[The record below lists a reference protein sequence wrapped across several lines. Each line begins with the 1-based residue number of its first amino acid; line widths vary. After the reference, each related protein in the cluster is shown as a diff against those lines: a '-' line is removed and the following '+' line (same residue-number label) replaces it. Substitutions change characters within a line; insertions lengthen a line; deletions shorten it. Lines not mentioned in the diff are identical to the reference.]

1 MKALSAGALGGRVRP
16 VERAR
21 PLEQAL
27 WWLAALPAIAVI
39 LIGFGFPLLQSLTA
53 SFMRDGNWTLA
64 NYELV
69 YRLYRQDVFYTVG
82 VAAAGLLL
90 TFGIGIPL
98 SGHLRLRHSHVAEF
112 LLKVP
117 LFVPF
122 VVVGH
127 AMRVF
132 LAPRGTLLST
142 LHALG
147 LVPADTTLA
156 FSEGWMGLA
165 IALAWKHLAL
175 VVLLLMGAF
184 RGVDE
189 SYLEAARGFGAGP
202 IRQIWAV
209 LVPMAAPSIGLAAV
223 LSLTSMLASFSIP
236 LMMSRG
242 SGPQM
247 LMIDLYHRYGQH
259 GDFGT
264 ASAIGVVSYLL
275 AAGAAYYYLR
285 SLAK

>member
-1 MKALSAGALGGRVRP
+1 MNA
-16 VERAR
+16 AR
-21 PLEQAL
+21 PAEQLL
-27 WWLAALPAIAVI
+27 WWLAAIPATMVI
-39 LIGFGFPLLQSLTA
+39 IVGFGFPLVQSLVA
-53 SFMRDGNWTLA
+53 SFTRDGVLTLA

-69 YRLYRQDVFYTVG
+69 YRLYRQDVVYTVM
-82 VAAAGLLL
+82 VAAAGLVL

-98 SGHLRLRHSHVAEF
+98 SGYLRLHHSQTAEF

-127 AMRVF
+127 AMRIF
-132 LAPRGTLLST
+132 LAPRGTLLVF

-147 LVPADTTLA
+147 LVSQDTTLA
-156 FSEGWMGLA
+156 ISEGWIGLS

-184 RGVDE
+184 RGVGE
-189 SYLEAARGFGAGP
+189 EYLEAARGFGAGTF
-202 IRQIWAV
+202 RQIWAV
-209 LVPMAAPSIGLAAV
+209 MVPMAAPSIGLAVV

-236 LMMSRG
+236 LMMTKG

-275 AAGAAYYYLR
+275 AAGAAYYYLKGVAR
-285 SLAK
+285 Q

>member
-1 MKALSAGALGGRVRP
+1 MLHTRS
-16 VERAR
+16 VERV
-21 PLEQAL
+21 L
-27 WWLAALPAIAVI
+27 WWLAAVPAVGVI
-39 LIGFGFPLLQSLTA
+39 LVGFGLPLVQSVAA
-53 SFMRDGNWTLA
+53 SFVREGQVGLA
-64 NYELV
+64 NYALV
-69 YRLYRQDVFYTVG
+69 YRLYRQDVLYTVI
-82 VAAAGLLL
+82 VAAAGLGL
-90 TFGIGIPL
+90 TFGVGIPL
-98 SGHLRLRHSHVAEF
+98 SGYLRLHHSPTVEF

-127 AMRVF
+127 AMRIF
-132 LAPRGTLLST
+132 LAPRGTLVT
-142 LHALG
+142 ALHSLG
-147 LVPADTTLA
+147 LVPVDLQLA
-156 FSEGWMGLA
+156 MGEGWLGLA

-189 SYLEAARGFGAGP
+189 SYLEAARGFGAGTV
-202 IRQIWAV
+202 RQIWAV
-209 LVPMAAPSIGLAAV
+209 LVPMAAPSIWLALV
-223 LSLTSMLASFSIP
+223 LALTSMLASFSIP

-259 GDFGT
+259 GDFAA

-285 SLAK
+285 AVSR